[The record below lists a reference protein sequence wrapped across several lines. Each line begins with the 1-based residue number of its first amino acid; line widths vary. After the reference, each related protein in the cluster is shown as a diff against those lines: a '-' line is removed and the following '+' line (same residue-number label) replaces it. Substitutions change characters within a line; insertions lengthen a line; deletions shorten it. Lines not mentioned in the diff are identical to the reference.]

1 MDLAASNVNYL
12 LDEKQDA
19 MMKNLDVSLIH
30 EIVKK
35 AFEIYRSDPNF
46 DNRAAVEFLQRK
58 SQCSSVFELLKNE
71 TEFIVQQE
79 KNQ

>member
-46 DNRAAVEFLQRK
+46 DNRAAVEFL
-58 SQCSSVFELLKNE
+58 
-71 TEFIVQQE
+71 
-79 KNQ
+79 